1 MLLVNTYQ
9 KSTNSFLNSFVKR
22 ILFIL
27 LCGTYFCVAGCGG
40 NDKETLETTSESV
53 TAEEVT
59 SIEKVSTDDIA
70 KELQANK
77 EKWNSHEITDYS
89 IEMQHICFCPPEAV
103 RLMIFEIKNNE
114 IRSVRYADTDEYV
127 EAGYFNDYNTVNGL
141 FELAEQAITKNPHE
155 ITISYDEEFGFIKEL
170 SIDYEYQIADE
181 EVTIITSS
189 MRPSS

>member
-40 NDKETLETTSESV
+40 NDKETPETTSESV

-77 EKWNSHEITDYS
+77 GIRMRSLTIQLKCNI
-89 IEMQHICFCPPEAV
+89 FVFV
-103 RLMIFEIKNNE
+103 RQK
-114 IRSVRYADTDEYV
+114 
-127 EAGYFNDYNTVNGL
+127 L
-141 FELAEQAITKNPHE
+141 FV
-155 ITISYDEEFGFIKEL
+155 S
-170 SIDYEYQIADE
+170 
-181 EVTIITSS
+181 
-189 MRPSS
+189 